1 MIVNLDRWRRPTGA
15 ALAALAA
22 ATVVAGCASTS
33 STSAGGLMPLVS
45 PAAGPVTVDAHAVP
59 GLGPILVDANGYT
72 LYTFPPDDR
81 QIVSC
86 TGACQGSWP
95 PVRLT
100 GSVAP
105 RAGAGINPA
114 LLGSLPDPT
123 DGGRV
128 ATYNGWPLYTYA
140 GDVKPGQ
147 LNGQGLNLNGDEWY
161 VIGTDG
167 VVIVPPGQLGHDAAA
182 GDAGPQPDPMTAPGM
197 SAMTGGKP

>member
-1 MIVNLDRWRRPTGA
+1 MVVNFARWRRTAGA
-15 ALAALAA
+15 AFAALAA
-22 ATVVAGCASTS
+22 ATAVSGCTS
-33 STSAGGLMPLVS
+33 NSSGATGGLMPLV
-45 PAAGPVTVDAHAVP
+45 PPKAGPVTVDAHTVP

-105 RAGAGINPA
+105 QAGHGVNPA

-128 ATYNGWPLYTYA
+128 ATYNGWPLYAYA
-140 GDVKPGQ
+140 GDVGPGQ

-167 VVIVPPGQLGHDAAA
+167 VVIVPPGQVGHDTAT
-182 GDAGPQPDPMTAPGM
+182 GDAGPQGDAMAGPGM